1 MMDLLWCVQPL
12 LVDRLTLECLCPSGS
27 LVLLEEQL
35 VSGVAGDDYL
45 TYPLS
50 PLVPGSDYTPVNSV
64 LFLSSTNTRQCVE
77 IPIATDDLVEIS
89 ETFTVELS
97 STSDA
102 IIFGVSRGT
111 VVIGD
116 TSSKER
122 LCIAMICCVDS
133 TTLHAHMCIVM
144 CC

>member
-1 MMDLLWCVQPL
+1 MELCWCVQPL
-12 LVDRLTLECLCPSGS
+12 LVDRLTLECSCPSGS

-35 VSGVAGDDYL
+35 VSGVAGDDCL

-50 PLVPGSDYTPVNSV
+50 PLVTGFDYLPVNLV
-64 LFLSSTNTRQCVE
+64 LFLSSNNARQCVI
-77 IPIATDDLVEIS
+77 IPIAPDDIVEIS

-102 IIFGVSRGT
+102 ITFDVSRGT
-111 VVIGD
+111 VVIRD